1 MPWFHL
7 KTVREVILNTHI
19 WGGVGGRSGR
29 DLFTLGYRKVEKRSL
44 RHERAFCT
52 VMDKPGLFVPEKRR
66 EALLGKPR
74 LYSSRGSGRGLH
86 CKRLAKAEKLGFRLQ
101 ALRVTGVWLAEQL
114 CYRSVSRIH
123 CLLCLTFSIHCLFLL
138 LARCPN
144 EPC

>member
-7 KTVREVILNTHI
+7 KTAREVILNTHI

-29 DLFTLGYRKVEKRSL
+29 DLFTPGYWKVEKRSL

-86 CKRLAKAEKLGFRLQ
+86 CKRLAKAEKLGFRLHESHWC
-101 ALRVTGVWLAEQL
+101 L
-114 CYRSVSRIH
+114 VSRAAVLQKRVQDTLFTVPY
-123 CLLCLTFSIHCLFLL
+123 LLHPLFISV
-138 LARCPN
+138 AGQVS
-144 EPC
+144 